1 MGPNPTDPA
10 AARPPSGAG
19 ALPLEAFRTIVD
31 ETAHAFVVIDPLGTV
46 LYAGGSVERALGWPP
61 EAVLGRNMVEFLT
74 PEGIEQA
81 LAVVAE
87 IDASDRAGAG
97 VPMVFE
103 IVQPDGSSRWA
114 EIGAIPLLD
123 VPGVEGIAMRCRPW
137 DGQERF
143 DEFVAAVLADEP
155 LAEVLA
161 LLCQSI
167 ASSMEAAGAAI
178 HHGFDGT
185 AFASAT
191 GSNVPKAALG
201 DIGPWHDVAG
211 SGAVTEHVV
220 DDLPYEVAEAAR
232 QQGLAACWTAA
243 IPPSEGLAP
252 AVLTVWRTEP
262 RPMLRG
268 HRQVLERSL
277 TYVQLALVRHAEHQR
292 LRHMAGHDALTG
304 VANRVQFRTRL
315 AEALS
320 IGERDLAVAFC
331 DLDGFKAVND
341 NHGHTR
347 GDVVLIDVA
356 ERLRASLR
364 VGDELA
370 RMGGDEFTVLVR
382 NVPDVEAAHHVVERL
397 LAAVAEPFPVEDEE
411 VTLGLSIGIA
421 LAAPDSTADSLLNR
435 ADEALYAVKRGG
447 GGGALVVGGSR

>member
-1 MGPNPTDPA
+1 MGPTSNDPPA
-10 AARPPSGAG
+10 APPPSGAG
-19 ALPLEAFRTIVD
+19 TLPPETFRTIVD
-31 ETAHAFVVIDPLGTV
+31 ETAYAYVVIDRLGTV
-46 LYAGGSVERALGWPP
+46 TYAGASLERALGWSPA
-61 EAVLGRNMVEFLT
+61 AVLGRNMVEFLT

-87 IDASDRAGAG
+87 IDSSDRTGAG

-103 IVQPDGSSRWA
+103 IIQPGGGTRWV

-123 VPGVEGIAMRCRPW
+123 APGVEGIALRIRPW
-137 DGQERF
+137 DGQALF
-143 DEFVAAVLADEP
+143 DEYVEAVLADEP
-155 LAEVLA
+155 LEVVLV

-178 HHGFDGT
+178 HHGFDGSS
-185 AFASAT
+185 FASAA
-191 GSNVPKAALG
+191 GSNVPKACLG
-201 DIGPWHDVAG
+201 DAGPWQDVVG
-211 SGAVTEHVV
+211 SAAVSEHAVA
-220 DDLPYEVAEAAR
+220 DLPFEVADAAR
-232 QQGLAACWTAA
+232 QEGLRTCWTAA
-243 IPPSEGLAP
+243 VPPSEGLAP
-252 AVLTVWRTEP
+252 AVLTVWRTDAG
-262 RPMLRG
+262 PMLRG
-268 HRQVLERSL
+268 HRQVLDRSL
-277 TYVQLALVRHAEHQR
+277 TYVRLALVRNAEHQR

-304 VANRVQFRTRL
+304 VANRVQFRSRL
-315 AEALS
+315 AAALS

-347 GDVVLIDVA
+347 GDGVLVSVA

-382 NVPDVEAAHHVVERL
+382 NVPDAEAANHVVERL
-397 LAAVAEPFPVEDEE
+397 LAAVREPFTVDDDD
-411 VTLGLSIGIA
+411 VVLGLSIGIA
-421 LAAPDSTADSLLNR
+421 LAMPDSTADSLLNR

-447 GGGALVVGGSR
+447 GGGALVVGGRR